1 MPRLSVNGVL
11 VRKEAAWKKKDQWRS
26 LLSDAYELALPNR
39 NLYDLPKTEGQH
51 KMDKVFDSTLMTS
64 TARFANRIQSEL
76 FPPFTKW
83 ANLVPGPAV
92 PPNQQTEATR
102 TLEYIR
108 DVMFGAIQAS
118 DFDTAI
124 NEFLLDLAVGTG
136 VMLIQEGDDFA
147 PVRYVCVPFYEVAL
161 QQGAYGQINGVF
173 RKYEIEARAIDETW
187 PDAKFPDGWETYISD
202 ESTAEAKISLDEVT
216 YYDHKED
223 TWYYDVLMHW
233 KADKKEPA
241 ARIVERDLKENPWVV
256 TRWIK
261 AANEINGRGPV
272 IYALPDAKTLNKA
285 KELVLKNASFAMA
298 GVWTAVD
305 DGVLNPYTVQLRP
318 GSIIPVQRNAGAAFG
333 PSLQPLNAPGNF
345 DVSQLVM
352 DELKMSIKTTLFD
365 DKIPDISDSVQ
376 SATYIIAKQRE
387 LQQDIGS
394 PFGRIL
400 SELIR
405 PLLQRTINILIN
417 KKILNI
423 EGLDKVRVNGSIIDV
438 QVISPLAKSQDL
450 ADVQSTVNWMQIVQ
464 GLGQEA
470 FLLGAKV
477 EDIPEYLSQKMGVDS
492 DLVRSPAEREQLQ
505 QMVVQ
510 SLAAMQMAQQQQA
523 IPAQQQGAQQPIAA

>member
-1 MPRLSVNGVL
+1 MK
-11 VRKEAAWKKKDQWRS
+11 RKEQAWARKEQWHS
-26 LLSDAYELALPNR
+26 LLQDAYELALPNR
-39 NLYDLPKTEGQH
+39 NLCDLPKNPGQH

-76 FPPFTKW
+76 FPPFSKW

-92 PPNQQTEATR
+92 PDEQTTEARR

-108 DVMFGAIQAS
+108 DVSFGAIQSS
-118 DFDTAI
+118 DFDTAV
-124 NEFLLDLAVGTG
+124 NEFLLDLAIGTG
-136 VMLIQEGDDFA
+136 VMLVLEGDDFA
-147 PVRYVCVPFYEVAL
+147 PVRYVAVPFYEVAL
-161 QQGAYGQINGVF
+161 QQGAYGKVNGVF
-173 RKYEIEARAIDETW
+173 RKYEMEARAIDETW
-187 PDAKFPDGWETYISD
+187 PDAEFPEGWDKFVSE
-202 ESTAEAKISLDEVT
+202 ECNAERKIRLDEVT

-223 TWYYDVLMHW
+223 TWYYDVVIHW
-233 KADKKEPA
+233 KGSGKEAAD
-241 ARIVERDLKENPWVV
+241 RIVERDMDESPWII

-305 DGVLNPYTVQLRP
+305 DGVMNPHTVQIRP
-318 GSIIPVQRNAGAAFG
+318 GAIIPVQRNAGAAFG
-333 PSLQPLNAPGNF
+333 PSLVPLTPPGNF

-352 DELKMSIKTTLFD
+352 EDLKMSIKTTLFD
-365 DKIPDISDSVQ
+365 DKIPDMTDAVQ

-394 PFGRIL
+394 PFGRIM
-400 SELIR
+400 SEFVR
-405 PLLQRTINILIN
+405 PLMQRTINILI
-417 KKILNI
+417 KRKILNI
-423 EGLDKVRVNGSIIDV
+423 PGLDKVRVNGSVIDV

-450 ADVQSTVNWMQIVQ
+450 ADVQSTVNWMQVVQ
-464 GLGQEA
+464 SLGMEA
-470 FLLGAKV
+470 FMLGAKV
-477 EDIPEYLSQKMGVDS
+477 EDIPEYLSEKMGVDS
-492 DLVRSPAEREQLQ
+492 DLVRSPTERTQLQ

-510 SLAAMQMAQQQQA
+510 MLAQAQMQQMQAQQAQGQPSPGQGQA
-523 IPAQQQGAQQPIAA
+523 PQ